1 MDLALRNEVSALAA
15 IARQLCG
22 NSADADD
29 LVQDTFERVLRAETR
44 YVEQGTRRGWLAT
57 VLRNRFRDC
66 YREKRRHAPSSVA
79 IDKLPMHEPDEP
91 ALWEHFTEAQIAA
104 ALAQLDPAFRR
115 VYELHGSGY
124 SYKKIARELG
134 ISINTVGTR
143 LFRARTKLKEIL
155 LASPSRNGDR
165 RDAACRDAAGGW

>member
-1 MDLALRNEVSALAA
+1 MDLALRDEVSALAA

-29 LVQDTFERVLRAETR
+29 LVQDTLERVLRAETR

-57 VLRNRFRDC
+57 ILRNRFRDRYHEKC
-66 YREKRRHAPSSVA
+66 REAQSNVA
-79 IDKLPMHEPDEP
+79 IENIPMPEPEEP
-91 ALWEHFTEAQIAA
+91 ALWEHFTEAQIADV
-104 ALAQLDPAFRR
+104 LAQLDPGFRQ
-115 VYELHGSGY
+115 VYELHASGY
-124 SYKKIARELG
+124 SYKKIGRELG

-155 LASPSRNGDR
+155 LASSSRNDDR
-165 RDAACRDAAGGW
+165 RDAAGRDAVGG